1 MAIGNHNDLTHIVRT
16 SDQWKN
22 TYDKYELIP
31 TGVLCVELVSSDVT
45 KIKIGDGHNI
55 FSKLPYIGDLD
66 LSKYYTKLETDTRI
80 KEILTQEKVVRI
92 KGLVGSKSDLP
103 ADARCGDIYFVRQLS
118 SSDNK
123 YIEYIY
129 SPDNTWEPLGG
140 IPVDIDLSEYAKT
153 AYVDDKIEQV
163 NERIDDIEQH
173 GTHTHPNKEI
183 LDQITEPYT
192 TADKETLASLHN
204 YDDTEIREMIS
215 QSSHT
220 HSNKDILDAT
230 SAAFTKEDKSKLDQL
245 NPYDDS
251 TIKERITEL
260 ERVAHEHSNKRI
272 LDQTTASFT
281 KEYERKMRWIRMYT
295 GCTGMEE
302 GIAGLV
308 PAAQAGE
315 EDYVLSGSGEW
326 VPQTGGG
333 GTYELPIATTST
345 LGGIKVGDGL
355 EIDANGKLSVVGGGG
370 GGDSIAEGD
379 GITITT
385 DPQTGVKTIS
395 VNTGNHL
402 EVDENTGELNV
413 TDVDYEAGH
422 GIHIGAD
429 YTLIEYIKNSGN
441 YDQIIITDI
450 IPVFSDKIELDI
462 KFGAATVETVS
473 DDKFFGCYNNSSTA
487 YSYYGSLYLSSNSY
501 ANIGIYN
508 HFKYESGNTGDNF
521 FTYPDGVSYNGAS
534 SVRHTL
540 TVQGSTAKW
549 NNSTRNFSS
558 YYNQSFS
565 DPQIG
570 IAIFGM
576 NKVSGDAD
584 CFSQCNLTVYG
595 VKLYDSNNTL
605 LHDLRPA
612 ERGIDGEAG
621 LYDIL
626 TNKFYG
632 NVGNGSFVKGPAII
646 SLDRIISAKI
656 GNGLQFDSNDAIE
669 VVTGNGLSVNQD
681 NELEVNTGNGLQIN
695 QDGELEI
702 DPSIIPEVI
711 EYNAGEAIDI
721 SPSGTDL
728 PAGYADI
735 SYIESTGSQW
745 TQLGYYANNNS
756 RAVVDYVVPNTVST
770 TSDAA
775 IFGSGAG
782 SNQAF
787 VFWDDQLENN
797 QKGGFVY
804 GSNSWSSSTDAN
816 RGRNFNKNRGVHTIL
831 DCSVNGCFIDNNL
844 LHGITPTGNFSSTVA
859 LGVFASANGDQRYGY
874 SIAPF
879 RIYSFKIY
887 ENDALEVD
895 LRPALRLSDNKPGFY
910 DVINDDFYP
919 SLTSTDFVYDSSSI
933 DTHDDIFINVK
944 YNKGL
949 TVNSNNELEVNIG
962 TGLEIDPQTGAINVT
977 GGGSGDTVEA
987 GDGIDIDTDSQT
999 GNKVISIDT
1008 GNGLQINQDGEVEI
1022 DPSIIPD
1029 SYDAGNGIEI
1039 TEVTHEDEFRVQ
1051 NQEYFFTDHGL
1062 TCIITGNYGPRT
1074 FTKINDG
1081 DIVAAVIGTTGG
1093 WYMPLFVG
1101 LTEDSVKYSN
1111 SYDSNIL
1118 GPDGSFTYHDKT
1130 WYYTANYALTAGDGV
1145 DHAGHLQSMTDTIYD
1160 ESAESKIQ
1168 AAKDLIDL
1176 AVLLPD
1182 VSTPTI
1188 SAKIGAGLSF
1198 DANGAIQADAQPL
1211 SPATD
1216 STLGGV
1222 IVGDGILVDNDG
1234 TISVDPTIIP
1244 EVPAYEAGTA
1254 ISIEEVEHGGVTFD
1268 AWDSGTGW
1276 ENVCYSNSTGNAV
1289 VTYTYEAHSPISNS
1303 YTLPTGA
1310 THIRAIAYDQNDN
1323 LLWTSFSWI
1332 DSNNYHF
1339 ASTSP
1344 EEGHYSDW
1352 FEIPTGAVKVNFGVR
1367 HSKLN
1372 TTTAM
1377 SLNDIKSVNIT
1388 IQTISEIE
1396 VDVWNGGS
1404 GWLNGNYYSGTSD
1417 TFTTS
1422 WPYSYH
1428 SNPNAYIPIPN
1439 GATHL
1444 MVMGISNENDSHFE
1458 GGGVNVFSAESH
1470 SNHIAWW
1477 GCAWEWHEISSDAK
1491 FVQID
1496 VKWSNGNTRTISA
1509 TDIKSVTLAWK
1520 LPALETNT
1528 AINVKYGNGLTVN
1541 QNNELEVELSPATET
1556 DLGGI
1561 KIGTGFTYLIDG
1573 TLNANPAMSPFE
1585 VGDALELLYDDP
1597 DALPTGYAHVDYVSS
1612 NPATNSTSS
1621 TNYGRARTL
1630 IDYTP
1635 ENVTKLEIKMARDN
1649 DYQDSCFV
1657 GCRVSG
1663 SENHFVLWHENR
1675 SSDTQV
1681 AFVYGSKTYNDAKA
1695 TVSYVTGQVQEIEAS
1710 IPPAGTSGN
1719 ITVSVNG
1726 SVVKTYAKSGSP
1738 LTYKLGIFQSNRA
1751 NEWEYQIS
1759 NGRIYYLRLYEGNT
1773 LAVNLIPAVRLADEV
1788 VGFYDNVNDKF
1799 YTSSTDYPFT
1809 TDMSTIVIDGAH
1821 RTLNAKYNNGLMLNQ
1836 NNELEVNI
1844 GTGLEFDQVTGAINV
1859 IGGGGSSEEGN
1870 LIVEGDGI
1878 EINSLSFNIPK
1889 NYAGISYIEGNGQQ
1903 WTQLDYTITHDT
1915 RVVIEMSSYETE
1927 TTSRAIF
1934 GSRRSENPQ
1943 FVTWLT
1949 AISGSDYIKTAFVYG
1964 SNEYDHYY
1972 DTTVHRGT
1980 RFTLDASVNG
1990 LYINNT
1996 LIQSI
2001 TDQGTMP
2008 TDKLGLFAIAN
2019 GDGTYETS
2027 KGMGKYRIFSVKIYD
2042 GNSLEM
2048 DLVPL
2053 LYLDYEHTA
2062 KIPGLYDLINETFY
2076 PSLTLTDFVYD
2087 ASSIIYPVYEVSAK
2101 LGNGLRFDSNG
2112 AIEVTGGSGGGNSGN
2127 YIEGEAIEFK
2137 EGASRLPT
2145 GYTELENISNVSASY
2160 IDTGYIP
2167 NTDTQLS
2174 IIANIHRG
2182 TTSWQTLFG
2191 ARDAVNPGGTEYAFF
2206 VRLNDNYNFY
2216 PRITGDQY
2224 TYMPNQTYDEKI
2236 RIDINNTTA
2245 TVTRQD
2251 GSSYSYTQTGS
2262 LSNLSTTLA
2271 IFALHNQTGYVDN
2284 GIIDLYSFKIYE
2296 NNTIVKDFVPC
2307 KRNSDD
2313 AIGLI
2318 DIINNVFY
2326 TNLGTGTFTAGRI
2339 LTNTSINVKY
2349 GTGLSVDPVT
2359 NELFVDGQ
2367 LPEGTIIKKLTYVG
2381 DGGANTTIQFDKK
2394 PLAIITLYGQ
2404 AVNNKCSAVPTV
2416 IDADVLMSLYGS
2428 GSTSQSDKGGTVCCE
2443 MSYDDSTNVLTLSK
2457 GYDTGAR
2464 YNISGETYQMYYL
2477 TKGHT
2482 GSGTSVNNE
2491 VSVIK
2496 SFTYVGDGTNPNNI
2510 QFPETPDMLVTIS
2523 APGGDNTRLSAAPS
2537 AMDADKLV
2545 IDVSDAN
2552 NNNGVIGC
2560 SMSFNST
2567 TNVLTLS
2574 TTKDISWCL
2583 NMSGTTYTVFYAVNE
2598 VISTTMPYA
2607 AGEAISIETIGGLQL
2622 TDYSNDDFVDSI
2634 ASMNAGSIVKA
2645 TDKSSFTLTAS
2656 GDDCYTRG
2664 ASGQANGS
2672 YPFNVKASTKYRFA
2686 WDSSDPTIHG
2696 KVYTYENG
2704 LYDAMMHEIDQYDS
2718 SYLEFTTSPN
2728 TTFIQARFGVMY
2740 AGDSITYSNV
2750 RLYEVIETEDEYDEI
2765 SVKYNKGL
2773 SVNQN
2778 NELEVNIGTG
2788 LAFDPQTGAINVTGG
2803 GGGSGDTVAE
2813 GAGIEITTD
2822 QQTGNKVIAI
2832 NPGAGLQVNQTTNEL
2847 EVSSGVV
2854 TSIAPTQNTPG
2865 SITVTEGDG
2874 TTTPVSV
2881 ISQMGGA
2888 TSSTAGTAGYVPAPA
2903 SGDDDAYLR
2912 GDGTWDDSV
2921 LTEDDEL
2928 TLVFVPDDYQPS

>member
-92 KGLVGSKSDLP
+92 KGIIGSKSDLP

-173 GTHTHPNKEI
+173 GTHTHANKDI
-183 LDQITEPYT
+183 LDLITAAF
-192 TADKETLASLHN
+192 TAEEKDKLSTLYN
-204 YDDTEIREMIS
+204 YDDTELRELIT
-215 QSSHT
+215 QASHT
-220 HSNKDILDAT
+220 HSNKDILDAI
-230 SAAFTKEDKSKLDQL
+230 SAAFTAEDRVKLDSL
-245 NPYDDS
+245 TPYDD
-251 TIKERITEL
+251 TILKEKITAL
-260 ERVAHEHSNKRI
+260 ERLAHEHSNKRI
-272 LDQTTASFT
+272 LDRTTASFT
-281 KEYERKMRWIRMYT
+281 TEYERKMRWIRIYT

-395 VNTGNHL
+395 V
-402 EVDENTGELNV
+402 D
-413 TDVDYEAGH
+413 
-422 GIHIGAD
+422 
-429 YTLIEYIKNSGN
+429 
-441 YDQIIITDI
+441 
-450 IPVFSDKIELDI
+450 
-462 KFGAATVETVS
+462 
-473 DDKFFGCYNNSSTA
+473 
-487 YSYYGSLYLSSNSY
+487 
-501 ANIGIYN
+501 
-508 HFKYESGNTGDNF
+508 
-521 FTYPDGVSYNGAS
+521 
-534 SVRHTL
+534 
-540 TVQGSTAKW
+540 
-549 NNSTRNFSS
+549 
-558 YYNQSFS
+558 
-565 DPQIG
+565 
-570 IAIFGM
+570 
-576 NKVSGDAD
+576 
-584 CFSQCNLTVYG
+584 
-595 VKLYDSNNTL
+595 
-605 LHDLRPA
+605 
-612 ERGIDGEAG
+612 
-621 LYDIL
+621 
-626 TNKFYG
+626 
-632 NVGNGSFVKGPAII
+632 
-646 SLDRIISAKI
+646 
-656 GNGLQFDSNDAIE
+656 
-669 VVTGNGLSVNQD
+669 
-681 NELEVNTGNGLQIN
+681 TGNGLQIN

-702 DPSIIPEVI
+702 DPSIIPDVI

-728 PAGYADI
+728 PSGYADI

-745 TQLGYYANNNS
+745 TQLDYYANNNS
-756 RAVVDYVVPNTVST
+756 RAVVDYVVPNTIST
-770 TSDAA
+770 TNGAA

-782 SNQAF
+782 SDKAF
-787 VFWDDQLENN
+787 VFWDDQLTNN

-804 GSNSWSSSTDAN
+804 GSNSWSSPTDAN
-816 RGRNFNKNRGVHTIL
+816 SGRNFNKNRGEHAIL

-844 LHGITPTGNFSSTVA
+844 LHGVTPTGNFSSTIA
-859 LGVFASANGDQRYGY
+859 LGIFASATGDQRYSYG
-874 SIAPF
+874 IAPF

-887 ENDALEVD
+887 ENDVLVVD

-919 SLTSTDFVYDSSSI
+919 SLTSTEFAYDSSSI

-962 TGLEIDPQTGAINVT
+962 TGLEFDQTTGAINVT
-977 GGGSGDTVEA
+977 GGGGGDTVEA

-1008 GNGLQINQDGEVEI
+1008 GNGLQINQDGELEI

-1029 SYDAGNGIEI
+1029 VPQYYPGKAIDITASADSNLPAGYAEVDYIEAPGDSYTIIDYIPNRNTKIIGTAMMVDTSTDPVVFGARTGGSGQQFVFWFNRYSSTQATVGFVYGTNTWDTTSDCGGGKLIPYVVGDQFTFLLSLEDEFNVNGEFVHNITENGAPASDIKLGIFALTRTNTSIESSDTIFKGRMYEFKIYENDELVVNLVPAIHISTGSVGFYDTIGDTFYTSRTSTPFVCDPSTAHVSGYLVDVKYDNGLTVNSNNELEVVLSKGLEFDPNATETMVADEMYLFASNVSCQVHTDNPVYSTPANRTYQKTTTEPALCCLWEVGDSGYLWTGPLIVGLTPTSVQYTTQDTQQTVNYQNTFTYLDKTWYTSGYPDFLNNADHEDKLGNLQYLGSYAAVTDQIQAAKDLIDLANVQFVSNAGIQAKLGNGLQFDANGAIEAVGGGESYEAGNGIEI
-1039 TEVTHEDEFRVQ
+1039 AEVTHEDEFRVQ

-1160 ESAESKIQ
+1160 GTEGKIQ

-1244 EVPAYEAGTA
+1244 EVTEYEAGTA
-1254 ISIEEVEHGGVTFD
+1254 ISIEDVEHGGVIFD

-1276 ENVCYSNSTGNAV
+1276 ENVCYSNSTGDSV
-1289 VTYTYEAHSPISNS
+1289 VSYPYEAHSPISNS
-1303 YTLPTGA
+1303 YTLPAGA
-1310 THIRAIAYDQNDN
+1310 TKIRAISYDQNDTM
-1323 LLWTSFSWI
+1323 LWTSFSWI

-1344 EEGHYSDW
+1344 EDGYYDDW
-1352 FEIPTGAVKVNFGVR
+1352 FDIPTGAVKVNFGVR

-1377 SLNDIKSVNIT
+1377 SLNDIKSVDIT
-1388 IQTISEIE
+1388 VQTVSEIE
-1396 VDVWNGGS
+1396 VDVWNGGT
-1404 GWLNGNYYSGTSD
+1404 GWLNGNYYSGND
-1417 TFTTS
+1417 PTFTTN
-1422 WPYSYH
+1422 WYYSYH
-1428 SNPNAYIPIPN
+1428 SNPDAYIPIPN
-1439 GATHL
+1439 GATHV

-1458 GGGVNVFSAESH
+1458 GGGVNVFSTESH
-1470 SNHIAWW
+1470 SNHIYWW

-1496 VKWSNGNTRTISA
+1496 VKWNDNNTRTIAGS
-1509 TDIKSVTLAWK
+1509 DIKSVTLVWK
-1520 LPALETNT
+1520 LPTLEVNQG
-1528 AINVKYGNGLTVN
+1528 INVKYGDGLTVN
-1541 QNNELEVELSPATET
+1541 QNNELEVN
-1556 DLGGI
+1556 LGSGLQ
-1561 KIGTGFTYLIDG
+1561 F
-1573 TLNANPAMSPFE
+1573 
-1585 VGDALELLYDDP
+1585 DA
-1597 DALPTGYAHVDYVSS
+1597 
-1612 NPATNSTSS
+1612 
-1621 TNYGRARTL
+1621 
-1630 IDYTP
+1630 
-1635 ENVTKLEIKMARDN
+1635 
-1649 DYQDSCFV
+1649 
-1657 GCRVSG
+1657 
-1663 SENHFVLWHENR
+1663 
-1675 SSDTQV
+1675 
-1681 AFVYGSKTYNDAKA
+1681 
-1695 TVSYVTGQVQEIEAS
+1695 
-1710 IPPAGTSGN
+1710 
-1719 ITVSVNG
+1719 
-1726 SVVKTYAKSGSP
+1726 
-1738 LTYKLGIFQSNRA
+1738 
-1751 NEWEYQIS
+1751 
-1759 NGRIYYLRLYEGNT
+1759 
-1773 LAVNLIPAVRLADEV
+1773 
-1788 VGFYDNVNDKF
+1788 
-1799 YTSSTDYPFT
+1799 
-1809 TDMSTIVIDGAH
+1809 
-1821 RTLNAKYNNGLMLNQ
+1821 
-1836 NNELEVNI
+1836 
-1844 GTGLEFDQVTGAINV
+1844 
-1859 IGGGGSSEEGN
+1859 
-1870 LIVEGDGI
+1870 
-1878 EINSLSFNIPK
+1878 
-1889 NYAGISYIEGNGQQ
+1889 
-1903 WTQLDYTITHDT
+1903 
-1915 RVVIEMSSYETE
+1915 
-1927 TTSRAIF
+1927 
-1934 GSRRSENPQ
+1934 
-1943 FVTWLT
+1943 
-1949 AISGSDYIKTAFVYG
+1949 
-1964 SNEYDHYY
+1964 
-1972 DTTVHRGT
+1972 
-1980 RFTLDASVNG
+1980 
-1990 LYINNT
+1990 
-1996 LIQSI
+1996 
-2001 TDQGTMP
+2001 
-2008 TDKLGLFAIAN
+2008 
-2019 GDGTYETS
+2019 
-2027 KGMGKYRIFSVKIYD
+2027 
-2042 GNSLEM
+2042 
-2048 DLVPL
+2048 
-2053 LYLDYEHTA
+2053 
-2062 KIPGLYDLINETFY
+2062 
-2076 PSLTLTDFVYD
+2076 
-2087 ASSIIYPVYEVSAK
+2087 
-2101 LGNGLRFDSNG
+2101 NG
-2112 AIEVTGGSGGGNSGN
+2112 AIEVTGGSGGGDT
-2127 YIEGEAIEFK
+2127 IAEGDGI
-2137 EGASRLPT
+2137 T
-2145 GYTELENISNVSASY
+2145 IT
-2160 IDTGYIP
+2160 
-2167 NTDTQLS
+2167 TDS
-2174 IIANIHRG
+2174 
-2182 TTSWQTLFG
+2182 
-2191 ARDAVNPGGTEYAFF
+2191 
-2206 VRLNDNYNFY
+2206 
-2216 PRITGDQY
+2216 
-2224 TYMPNQTYDEKI
+2224 
-2236 RIDINNTTA
+2236 
-2245 TVTRQD
+2245 
-2251 GSSYSYTQTGS
+2251 QTG
-2262 LSNLSTTLA
+2262 
-2271 IFALHNQTGYVDN
+2271 I
-2284 GIIDLYSFKIYE
+2284 K
-2296 NNTIVKDFVPC
+2296 TI
-2307 KRNSDD
+2307 
-2313 AIGLI
+2313 G
-2318 DIINNVFY
+2318 
-2326 TNLGTGTFTAGRI
+2326 
-2339 LTNTSINVKY
+2339 INV
-2349 GTGLSVDPVT
+2349 GNGLDIDPIT

-2381 DGGANTTIQFDKK
+2381 DGSTTNSNIHFSKK
-2394 PLAIITLYGQ
+2394 PLSILSLNGSVGQNYGS
-2404 AVNNKCSAVPTV
+2404 VISTP
-2416 IDADVLMSLYGS
+2416 IDAPYLHGVWGGSSGS
-2428 GSTSQSDKGGTVCCE
+2428 GTAFRSP
-2443 MSYDDSTNVLTLSK
+2443 MSYDNTTNTLSIQNTSDV
-2457 GYDTGAR
+2457 GLAF
-2464 YNISGETYQMYYL
+2464 NISGKTYTMYYL

-2496 SFTYVGDGTNPNNI
+2496 TISYTGTGASTNNI
-2510 QFPETPDMLVTIS
+2510 QLPETPDYILGINGRDGASGDMVVFSFDPNHTTPAHQYIYTFCYNSGIDSGYFAGGHGEFTFNSSTNILTLT
-2523 APGGDNTRLSAAPS
+2523 GGDQGAACNYLDRLYY
-2537 AMDADKLV
+2537 LRYV
-2545 IDVSDAN
+2545 
-2552 NNNGVIGC
+2552 
-2560 SMSFNST
+2560 
-2567 TNVLTLS
+2567 
-2574 TTKDISWCL
+2574 
-2583 NMSGTTYTVFYAVNE
+2583 VNE
-2598 VISTTMPYA
+2598 VIPSQIAYA
-2607 AGEAISIETIGGLQL
+2607 EGEAISIETVGGLQL
-2622 TDYSNDDFVDSI
+2622 TDYSNDDFVTSI
-2634 ASMNAGSIVKA
+2634 TSINAGTIVKA
-2645 TDKSSFTLTAS
+2645 ADNSSFTLTATS
-2656 GDDCYTRG
+2656 DDCYTRG
-2664 ASGQANGS
+2664 SSMQSNGS
-2672 YPFNVKASTKYRFA
+2672 YPYNVKSSTKYRFT
-2686 WDSSDPTIHG
+2686 WDSADPDKYGTIY
-2696 KVYTYENG
+2696 VFENG
-2704 LYDAMMHEIDQYDS
+2704 QYGDMMHSVNQHDA
-2718 SYLEFTTSPN
+2718 SYIEFTTTAQTSY
-2728 TTFIQARFGVMY
+2728 IQARFGVDS
-2740 AGDSITYSNV
+2740 AGNSITYSNV
-2750 RLYEVIETEDEYDEI
+2750 RLYEVIEEEDQYDEI

-2813 GAGIEITTD
+2813 GDGISITTD
-2822 QQTGNKVIAI
+2822 QQTGDKVIAV

-2888 TSSTAGTAGYVPAPA
+2888 TSSTAGTAGYVPAPS

-2921 LTEDDEL
+2921 LTDDDEL